1 MKIDQEKANLDP
13 TSVFSTPEDV
23 YNEETLTQEQKISIL
38 RRWEYD
44 ARELAV
50 AEEENMTGGP
60 PSRLEEVLRV
70 LNRLVEEQDKGP
82 SAPTK
87 QGG

>member
-1 MKIDQEKANLDP
+1 MDIEKALFDP
-13 TSVFSTPEDV
+13 GSIFASPNDVFGEPS
-23 YNEETLTQEQKISIL
+23 LTREQKIKIL

-50 AEEENMTGGP
+50 AEEENMAGGP
-60 PSRLEEVLRV
+60 PNMLSEILESLHRL
-70 LNRLVEEQDKGP
+70 DADMDGKK

-87 QGG
+87 QGGV

>member
-1 MKIDQEKANLDP
+1 MDIEKVQFGP
-13 TSVFSTPEDV
+13 GSVYASPNDVFEDSS
-23 YNEETLTQEQKISIL
+23 LTREQKIKIL

-60 PSRLEEVLRV
+60 PNMLSEILYVLH
-70 LNRLVEEQDKGP
+70 LLDADINQGKP
-82 SAPTK
+82 APNK
-87 QGG
+87 QGGE

>member
-1 MKIDQEKANLDP
+1 MDIEKVQFGQGSVYANPSD
-13 TSVFSTPEDV
+13 VFEDSS
-23 YNEETLTQEQKISIL
+23 LTREQKIKVL

-60 PSRLEEVLRV
+60 PNMLSEILHALHRLDADIDRE
-70 LNRLVEEQDKGP
+70 K
-82 SAPTK
+82 SAPNK
-87 QGG
+87 QGGE